1 MLEFLLSERQ
11 FLHLRSHLLHSLHPP
26 QRRRPFL
33 CLLPFLLDVSGS
45 MNLPER
51 LPLVKSSLRLLVDNL
66 RSKDNVSLVTYAD
79 GSQVVLKPT

>member
-1 MLEFLLSERQ
+1 
-11 FLHLRSHLLHSLHPP
+11 
-26 QRRRPFL
+26 
-33 CLLPFLLDVSGS
+33 